1 MAGQAYDKNL
11 GIKDWS
17 EEDRPREKLMLN
29 GYQALTKAELLA
41 ILIGSGTKNK
51 SAVEVAKTLLN
62 KADGNLQKVGKFS
75 INQLTE
81 IPGIGKAKAISI
93 AAALELG
100 RRRKNEAGE
109 DKIKIDSSNKVY
121 ETIYPYLADKSDE
134 RFYILLLDR
143 GNNLIKKENISKGGV
158 SGTVVDP
165 KIVFKIALEELAS
178 SIILCHNHPSG
189 TNKPSEA
196 DKELTNK
203 LKQAGENMEI
213 KVLDHLIFA
222 GGSYFSFNDE
232 GLI

>member
-1 MAGQAYDKNL
+1 MDSQESDNKL
-11 GIKDWS
+11 GIKYWS
-17 EEDRPREKLMLN
+17 EEDRPREKMMLK

-51 SAVEVAKTLLN
+51 SAVKVAQDLLSHYDDN
-62 KADGNLQKVGKFS
+62 FRKIGRLS
-75 INQLTE
+75 INQLTKN
-81 IPGIGKAKAISI
+81 PGIGKAKAISI
-93 AAALELG
+93 AAALEIG
-100 RRRKNEAGE
+100 RRRMNEE
-109 DKIKIDSSNKVY
+109 REEKPKIDSSNKVY
-121 ETIYPYLADKSDE
+121 EEIYPYLADKADE

-143 GNNLIKKENISKGGV
+143 GNHLMRKENISKGGV

-165 KIVFKIALEELAS
+165 KLVFKTAIEELAS

-189 TNKPSEA
+189 TKQPSEA

-203 LKQAGENMEI
+203 LKQAGQNMDI

-222 GGSYFSFNDE
+222 DDGYFSFADE